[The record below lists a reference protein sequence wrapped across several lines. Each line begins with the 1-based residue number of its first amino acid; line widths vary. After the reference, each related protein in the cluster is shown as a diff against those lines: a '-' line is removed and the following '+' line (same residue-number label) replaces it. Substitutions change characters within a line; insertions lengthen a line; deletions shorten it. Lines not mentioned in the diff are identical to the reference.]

1 MRLFKKLS
9 GQGVS
14 AYLMCFP
21 ALLILFVFL
30 IVPFFMSI
38 FYSFTDHHML
48 LSVKNGTN
56 FIGLDNYVRVLTSK
70 DTYTAY
76 INTFLYLL
84 YVVPALTVIPFLL
97 AVALNRKRKLTNLF
111 RILFFSPQVIS
122 MTVISVVW
130 AFILGSSETSIINTI
145 LGFFNIEPQ
154 MWLKNPSQALGVIAF
169 MSIWAGVGFNMIIYL
184 SGLQYIS
191 PELYEAAEI
200 DGASSSQKVLLITMP
215 LMKRSFV
222 FIFMTSTIAA
232 LKIFT
237 QVFILTRGG
246 PINSTLTIVYL
257 IFNIGREN
265 MQVGLSSAHSV
276 IFFFVVLALSQLQS
290 KWLLKEDYA

>member
-1 MRLFKKLS
+1 
-9 GQGVS
+9 
-14 AYLMCFP
+14 
-21 ALLILFVFL
+21 
-30 IVPFFMSI
+30 
-38 FYSFTDHHML
+38 
-48 LSVKNGTN
+48 
-56 FIGLDNYVRVLTSK
+56 
-70 DTYTAY
+70 
-76 INTFLYLL
+76 
-84 YVVPALTVIPFLL
+84 
-97 AVALNRKRKLTNLF
+97 
-111 RILFFSPQVIS
+111 
-122 MTVISVVW
+122 
-130 AFILGSSETSIINTI
+130 
-145 LGFFNIEPQ
+145 